1 MWCGRLHV
9 PLGERRDPEP
19 CVRRK
24 QFNIVHR
31 CCSSHSKLMGS
42 WCSGITSAP
51 HAEGPGFKSQ
61 WVQYYERRCRA
72 SSVQYACA
80 QVCCG
85 IRSSTGSW
93 CSGITSAPHAEGPG
107 FKSQWVQ
114 FKGAVAHRACVR
126 RVRVSRGGHRPDVSK
141 SRGPPFSR
149 VRLRRP
155 VRMGLPPAAPDCR
168 GVVVGRPVVG
178 AWFGRGLAGF
188 MVGCVR
194 DLGGSIRGSVIPWL
208 PLVGSL
214 AWANARQ
221 GFGGRLREPRPSF
234 ASSAR

>member
-1 MWCGRLHV
+1 MCCGRLHV

-61 WVQYYERRCRA
+61 WVQ
-72 SSVQYACA
+72 
-80 QVCCG
+80 
-85 IRSSTGSW
+85 
-93 CSGITSAPHAEGPG
+93 
-107 FKSQWVQ
+107 

-141 SRGPPFSR
+141 SRGPLFSR